1 MSTNLGLTT
10 RSLLDGRSRRAVS
23 GSHRLLSTVLL
34 KALRDQF
41 PTILAWIAGLV
52 ATMALYVSFYPSIR
66 TDPSLVSLKT
76 DAIPAGLSTAFG
88 LDADLSVA
96 SAYLNA
102 TVFNLILPW
111 LFIAYAVSNATR
123 LIAGD
128 EDRGLLELMLSL
140 PIRRG
145 RFVLDRFEALVIAI
159 GGLALVAGLA
169 IWAMCRIVDA
179 TVPVSQIAAAVASTA
194 LLGLSIGS
202 VALAIGAATGRPSL
216 ALGGSLGFAIA
227 SYLANAVAKTVPS
240 VDGLKGL
247 SVFHAAFGNEPISNG
262 FGWMGIVALLVVIG
276 ATTIVAVLSFTRRDI
291 RS

>member
-52 ATMALYVSFYPSIR
+52 ATIALYVSFYPSIR

-194 LLGLSIGS
+194 LLGLSIG
-202 VALAIGAATGRPSL
+202 AATGRPSL

-262 FGWMGIVALLVVIG
+262 FGWIGIVALLVVIG